1 MQARWEAIHDVA
13 CVDVACV
20 AGGWVDGSWAMMAGA
35 GPLARSALVLAVA
48 VMVHVGLLAHITPAG
63 VIVDPLVLLA
73 VAGGMVGG
81 RSTGASFGGGC
92 GVASDLILHTPFGMS
107 LLVMT
112 LVGYLSGALA
122 EQMPSAGRLMRSAA
136 ASVLAAGGIGLFAGA
151 GWLMDLVYVT
161 EAPLVRIAIVTGVA
175 AFVTYLLLERATRWA
190 LIIRPRMSA
199 SPESTA
205 RGG

>member
-1 MQARWEAIHDVA
+1 MAQPMQARWERTHDR
-13 CVDVACV
+13 
-20 AGGWVDGSWAMMAGA
+20 GWAMMAGA

-48 VMVHVGLLAHITPAG
+48 VVAHVGLLAHITPAG

-92 GVASDLILHTPFGMS
+92 GVASDLILHTPFGVS

-122 EQMPSAGRLMRSAA
+122 EQMPSAGRFMRATA

-161 EAPLVRIAIVTGVA
+161 EAPLVRIAIVTGIA
-175 AFVTYLLLERATRWA
+175 SLLTYPLLERATRWA
-190 LIIRPRMSA
+190 LIIRPRISA
-199 SPESTA
+199 SPESTV